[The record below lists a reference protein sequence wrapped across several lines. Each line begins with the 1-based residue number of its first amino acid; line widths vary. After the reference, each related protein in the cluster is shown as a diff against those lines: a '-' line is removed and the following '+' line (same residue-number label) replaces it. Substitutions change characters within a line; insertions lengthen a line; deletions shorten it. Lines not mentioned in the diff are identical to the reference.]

1 MRIMNSR
8 AGFIL
13 CGAMTALALGM
24 AAPARAEIHALIM
37 TISQYQGGVPPLA
50 GVQFDGKSAT
60 AIARKMGVLDKN
72 MHYLRDQQ
80 LTLAGMRRAFDDLA
94 NRIQPNDQVFIYYSG
109 HGSRT
114 LVREAGA
121 ERCAES
127 LVTVD
132 ADFLTDTELEARLKK
147 ISQKADKVIVFLD
160 ACHSG
165 GVTTRAAPGKQPP
178 FSPKYWAKGG
188 IEACAKPVN
197 RLTRGLNASAK
208 VAGSGAQNYVVIAAA
223 RDNEISLDQ
232 PGKGGVATQAWRDCI
247 AGAAKD
253 LNGSGGLSADE
264 IRQCAQAKIN
274 YALKDAEGYLPH
286 NVTIAGNPNAVLAF
300 SAVAPATAPGV
311 ALPPASLPSPGAAL
325 PPPSLGSSEAP
336 PPKPPVETPPP
347 PVVAPVPPAPVV
359 APLPPVPAPV
369 VVMGAPPVAASPHAT
384 LADIYYRRDDRR
396 RVDVALARPALKIN
410 RDKFEFTLTSS
421 HPGYVY
427 LLMVGSDGKT
437 FDMLFPNRL
446 DKNNYVQAG
455 QAVKLPRSDWEIV
468 AQGPA
473 GRNQLLVLVADAPR
487 EFGTVG
493 LKPAGPFSMIGA
505 SPASAKDIQLVSGT
519 STFAGSAECGE
530 ETRKRTLAVQKK
542 CSNAFGASLVAVEEV
557 E

>member
-1 MRIMNSR
+1 MNSR

-13 CGAMTALALGM
+13 CGAMAALTLGM
-24 AAPARAEIHALIM
+24 AAPARAEIHALIL

-50 GVQFDGKSAT
+50 GVQYDGKSAA
-60 AIARKMGVLDKN
+60 AIARKMGVPEKN
-72 MHYLRDQQ
+72 ITYLRDQQ
-80 LTLAGMRRAFDDLA
+80 LTLAGMRRAFDDLT

-114 LVREAGA
+114 LVREQGA

-132 ADFLTDTELEARLKK
+132 ADFLTDTELELRLKK
-147 ISQKADKVIVFLD
+147 ISQKADKVITFFD

-165 GVTTRAAPGKQPP
+165 GVTTRSAPGKQPA
-178 FSPKYWAKGG
+178 FSSKYWAKGG
-188 IEACAKPVN
+188 VEACAKPVN
-197 RLTRGLNASAK
+197 RLTRGLNANAK
-208 VAGSGAQNYVVIAAA
+208 TAGSGAQNYVVIAAA

-247 AGAAKD
+247 TGAARD

-286 NVTIAGNPNAVLAF
+286 NVSIAGNPNAILAF
-300 SAVAPATAPGV
+300 SAAVPATAPGV
-311 ALPPASLPSPGAAL
+311 ALPPASLPSPDAAL
-325 PPPSLGSSEAP
+325 PPPSLGSSAP
-336 PPKPPVETPPP
+336 AKPPVA
-347 PVVAPVPPAPVV
+347 APAPPAPVV
-359 APLPPVPAPV
+359 TPPAPAAPAIPPPV
-369 VVMGAPPVAASPHAT
+369 VVTGASPVAASPHAT
-384 LADIYYRRDDRR
+384 LADIYFRRDDRR
-396 RVDVALARPALKIN
+396 RVDIALARPALKIN

-455 QAVKLPRSDWEIV
+455 QAVKLPRTDWEIV

-473 GRNQLLVLVADAPR
+473 GKDQLLAIVADAPR
-487 EFGTVG
+487 EFGAIG
-493 LKPAGPFSMIGA
+493 LKPAGPFSMVEVN
-505 SPASAKDIQLVSGT
+505 PASAKDIQLVSGT
-519 STFAGSAECGE
+519 STFASNAECTQD
-530 ETRKRTLAVQKK
+530 TRKRTLAVQKK
-542 CSNAFGASLVAVEEV
+542 CSNAFGASLVTVEEV

>member
-1 MRIMNSR
+1 MWKLHRLL
-8 AGFIL
+8 AGAAL
-13 CGAMTALALGM
+13 PALALGG
-24 AAPARAEIHALIM
+24 ALPAHAETHALIM
-37 TISQYQGGVPPLA
+37 TISQYQGGVPPLS
-50 GVQFDGKSAT
+50 GVQYDAKSAA
-60 AIARKMGVLDKN
+60 AIARKMGVADKN
-72 MHYLRDQQ
+72 MHFLRDQQ

-114 LVREAGA
+114 LVREQGG

-132 ADFLTDTELEARLKK
+132 ANFLPDYELEQKLKK
-147 ISQKADKVIVFLD
+147 LSQKADKLVVLLD

-165 GVTTRAAPGKQPP
+165 GVTTRSAPGKTPA

-197 RLTRGLNASAK
+197 RLTRGLNAKAN
-208 VAGSGAQNYVVIAAA
+208 VAGSGAQNYVYIAAA

-232 PGKGGVATQAWRDCI
+232 PGKGGVATQAWRDCLE
-247 AGAAKD
+247 GAAKD

-274 YALKDAEGYLPH
+274 STLKDVEGYLPH
-286 NVTIAGNPNAVLAF
+286 NVSISGNSSAVLAF
-300 SAVAPATAPGV
+300 SVPAPAKPPVAEPLPPTVAPAPTVTVPVVTPAP
-311 ALPPASLPSPGAAL
+311 
-325 PPPSLGSSEAP
+325 
-336 PPKPPVETPPP
+336 TPPP
-347 PVVAPVPPAPVV
+347 
-359 APLPPVPAPV
+359 APLPVVVTGAPV
-369 VVMGAPPVAASPHAT
+369 APTSPSAT
-384 LADIYYRRDDRR
+384 LADIYNRRDDRR
-396 RVDVALARPALKIN
+396 RVDISLTRPALKIN
-410 RDKFEFTLTSS
+410 QDKFEFTLGST

-437 FDMLFPNRL
+437 FDMLFPNRI
-446 DKNNYVQAG
+446 DKNNFIQAG
-455 QAVKLPRSDWEIV
+455 QSLKLPRTDWEIV
-468 AQGPA
+468 SQGPA
-473 GRNQLLVLVADAPR
+473 GRNQLLAIVADAPR
-487 EFGTVG
+487 EFGAVG
-493 LKPAGPFSMIGA
+493 LKPAGPFSMVEA

-519 STFAGSAECGE
+519 STFANNAECTQ

-542 CSNAFGASLVAVEEV
+542 CSNAYGAALVTVEEV

>member
-1 MRIMNSR
+1 MNSR

-24 AAPARAEIHALIM
+24 AAPAQAEIHALIL
-37 TISQYQGGVPPLA
+37 TISQYQGGVPPLN

-60 AIARKMGVLDKN
+60 AIARKMGVPEKN
-72 MHYLRDQQ
+72 ITYLRDQQ
-80 LTLAGMRRAFDDLA
+80 LTLAGMRRAFDDLTK
-94 NRIQPNDQVFIYYSG
+94 RIQPNDQVFIYYSG

-114 LVREAGA
+114 LVREQGA

-127 LVTVD
+127 LVSVD
-132 ADFLTDTELEARLKK
+132 ADFLTDTELEARLKNLSK
-147 ISQKADKVIVFLD
+147 KADKVIVFLD

-165 GVTTRAAPGKQPP
+165 GVTTRAAPGKQPL
-178 FSPKYWAKGG
+178 FSPKYWAKDGV
-188 IEACAKPVN
+188 EACSKPVN
-197 RLTRGLNASAK
+197 RLTRGLNANAK
-208 VAGSGAQNYVVIAAA
+208 VAGSGAQNYVFIAAA

-232 PGKGGVATQAWRDCI
+232 PGRGGVATQAWRDCI
-247 AGAAKD
+247 TGAAKD

-286 NVTIAGNPNAVLAF
+286 NVTITGNPNAVLAF
-300 SAVAPATAPGV
+300 SATAPSVAP
-311 ALPPASLPSPGAAL
+311 
-325 PPPSLGSSEAP
+325 PPPSLGSSEAAP
-336 PPKPPVETPPP
+336 ATPPVAAPAA
-347 PVVAPVPPAPVV
+347 PVVTPEPVPPAPVV
-359 APLPPVPAPV
+359 APSPTVPAPV
-369 VVMGAPPVAASPHAT
+369 VVTGATPVAASPHAT

-396 RVDVALARPALKIN
+396 RVELSFAKPALKAN
-410 RDKFEFTLTSS
+410 RDKLEFTLSSS

-446 DKNNYVQAG
+446 DKNNYIQAG
-455 QAVKLPRSDWEIV
+455 QVLKLPRTDWEIV
-468 AQGPA
+468 AQGPS
-473 GRNQLLVLVADAPR
+473 GKDQLLAIVADAPR

-493 LKPAGPFSMIGA
+493 MKPAGPFSMVEA

-519 STFAGSAECGE
+519 STFAGGAECTE
-530 ETRKRTLAVQKK
+530 ETHKRTLAVQRK
-542 CSNAFGASLVAVEEV
+542 CSNAFGAALVTVEEV

>member
-1 MRIMNSR
+1 MNSR

-13 CGAMTALALGM
+13 CGAMTALTLGM
-24 AAPARAEIHALIM
+24 AAPARSETHALIL

-50 GVQFDGKSAT
+50 GVQHDAKSAA
-60 AIARKMGVLDKN
+60 AIARKMGVAEKN
-72 MHYLRDQQ
+72 ITTLRDQQ
-80 LTLAGMRRAFDDLA
+80 LTLAGMRRAFDELT

-114 LVREAGA
+114 LVREQGA

-147 ISQKADKVIVFLD
+147 ISQKADKVITLFD

-165 GVTTRAAPGKQPP
+165 GVTTRSAPGKQPA

-188 IEACAKPVN
+188 VEACSKPVN
-197 RLTRGLNASAK
+197 RLTRGLNANAK
-208 VAGSGAQNYVVIAAA
+208 VAGSGAQNYVYIAAA

-247 AGAAKD
+247 AGAARD

-286 NVTIAGNPNAVLAF
+286 NVSIAGNPNAILAF
-300 SAVAPATAPGV
+300 SETPPAKPPVTAPVPPAVAPA
-311 ALPPASLPSPGAAL
+311 
-325 PPPSLGSSEAP
+325 
-336 PPKPPVETPPP
+336 
-347 PVVAPVPPAPVV
+347 PPAPVV
-359 APLPPVPAPV
+359 APAPAPAPAVPAPTV
-369 VVMGAPPVAASPHAT
+369 VTGASAAASPHAT

-396 RVDVALARPALKIN
+396 RVDVALAKPALKIN

-455 QAVKLPRSDWEIV
+455 QAVKLPRTDWEIV

-473 GRNQLLVLVADAPR
+473 GKNQLLALVADAPR
-487 EFGTVG
+487 EFGAIGMT
-493 LKPAGPFSMIGA
+493 PAGPFSMVEA

-519 STFAGSAECGE
+519 STFANNAECTQ

-542 CSNAFGASLVAVEEV
+542 CSNAYGAALATVEEV

>member
-1 MRIMNSR
+1 MQKFHRTVVS
-8 AGFIL
+8 AALF
-13 CGAMTALALGM
+13 TLALG
-24 AAPARAEIHALIM
+24 APPARAEIHALIM

-50 GVQFDGKSAT
+50 GVRYDAKSAA
-60 AIARKMGVLDKN
+60 AIARKMGVPEKN
-72 MHYLRDQQ
+72 IAYLRDQQ
-80 LTLAGMRRAFDDLA
+80 LTLAGMRRALDELT

-114 LVREAGA
+114 LVREQGA

-127 LVTVD
+127 LVSVD
-132 ADFLTDTELEARLKK
+132 ADFLTDTELEQRLKK
-147 ISQKADKVIVFLD
+147 ISQKADKVITLFD

-165 GVTTRAAPGKQPP
+165 GVTTRAAPGKQPA

-188 IEACAKPVN
+188 IEACSKPVN
-197 RLTRGLNASAK
+197 RLTRGLNANAK
-208 VAGSGAQNYVVIAAA
+208 VAGSGAQNYVYIAAA

-247 AGAAKD
+247 TGAARD

-286 NVTIAGNPNAVLAF
+286 NVSIAGNPNAILAF
-300 SAVAPATAPGV
+300 SETAPA
-311 ALPPASLPSPGAAL
+311 
-325 PPPSLGSSEAP
+325 
-336 PPKPPVETPPP
+336 KPPVAE
-347 PVVAPVPPAPVV
+347 PVPPAVTPP
-359 APLPPVPAPV
+359 APAVTPPAPAAPAVPAPV
-369 VVMGAPPVAASPHAT
+369 VVTGAPPVAASPHAT

-396 RVDVALARPALKIN
+396 RVDVALVRPALKIN

-446 DKNNYVQAG
+446 DKNNHVQAG
-455 QAVKLPRSDWEIV
+455 QAVKLPRTDWEIV

-473 GRNQLLVLVADAPR
+473 GKDQLLAIVADAPR
-487 EFGTVG
+487 EFGGVG
-493 LKPAGPFSMIGA
+493 MKPAGPFSMVEA
-505 SPASAKDIQLVSGT
+505 SHASAKDIQLVSGT
-519 STFAGSAECGE
+519 SSFAASAECAE
-530 ETRKRTLAVQKK
+530 EPRKRTLAVQKK
-542 CSNAFGASLVAVEEV
+542 CSNAYGAALVTVEEV

>member
-1 MRIMNSR
+1 MNSR

-13 CGAMTALALGM
+13 CGAMTALTLGM
-24 AAPARAEIHALIM
+24 AAPARSETHALIL

-50 GVQFDGKSAT
+50 GVQHDAKSAA
-60 AIARKMGVLDKN
+60 AIARKMGVAEKN
-72 MHYLRDQQ
+72 ITTLRDQQ
-80 LTLAGMRRAFDDLA
+80 LTLAGMRRAFDELT

-114 LVREAGA
+114 LVREQGA

-147 ISQKADKVIVFLD
+147 LSQKADKVVTFFD

-165 GVTTRAAPGKQPP
+165 GVATRSAPGKPP
-178 FSPKYWAKGG
+178 AFSPKYWAKGG
-188 IEACAKPVN
+188 IEACSKPVN
-197 RLTRGLNASAK
+197 RLTRGLNANAK

-232 PGKGGVATQAWRDCI
+232 PGRGGVATQAWRDCI
-247 AGAAKD
+247 TGAAKD
-253 LNGSGGLSADE
+253 VNGSGGLTADE

-286 NVTIAGNPNAVLAF
+286 NVSIAGNPNAVLAF
-300 SAVAPATAPGV
+300 SGPAPTAPPVTAPAAP
-311 ALPPASLPSPGAAL
+311 APTPAPA
-325 PPPSLGSSEAP
+325 
-336 PPKPPVETPPP
+336 
-347 PVVAPVPPAPVV
+347 APVV
-359 APLPPVPAPV
+359 APAPPTPAVPAPTV
-369 VVMGAPPVAASPHAT
+369 VAGAAPVAASPHAT
-384 LADIYYRRDDRR
+384 LADIFYRRDDRR
-396 RVDVALARPALKIN
+396 RVDVALAKPALKIN

-455 QAVKLPRSDWEIV
+455 QAVKLPRTDWEIV

-473 GRNQLLVLVADAPR
+473 GKDQLLALVADAPR
-487 EFGTVG
+487 EFGTIG
-493 LKPAGPFSMIGA
+493 MMPAGPFSMVEA

-519 STFAGSAECGE
+519 STYANNTECVQ

-542 CSNAFGASLVAVEEV
+542 CSNAFGAALVTVEEV

>member
-1 MRIMNSR
+1 MNSR
-8 AGFIL
+8 AGLIL
-13 CGAMTALALGM
+13 CGAMTALTLGM
-24 AAPARAEIHALIM
+24 VTPAWAETHALIM
-37 TISQYQGGVPPLA
+37 TISQYQGGVPPLN
-50 GVQFDGKSAT
+50 GVQFDGKSAA
-60 AIARKMGVLDKN
+60 AIAHKMGVPEKN
-72 MHYLRDQQ
+72 ITTLRDQQ
-80 LTLAGMRRAFDDLA
+80 LTLTGMRRAFDDLTK
-94 NRIQPNDQVFIYYSG
+94 RIQPNDQVFIYYSG

-114 LVREAGA
+114 LVREQGA

-147 ISQKADKVIVFLD
+147 ISQKADKVITFFD

-165 GVTTRAAPGKQPP
+165 GVTTRAAPGKQPL

-188 IEACAKPVN
+188 IEACSKPVN
-197 RLTRGLNASAK
+197 RLTRGLNANAK
-208 VAGSGAQNYVVIAAA
+208 VAGSGAQNYVYIAAA

-232 PGKGGVATQAWRDCI
+232 PGRGGVATQAWRDCI
-247 AGAAKD
+247 TGAARD

-264 IRQCAQAKIN
+264 IRQCAQTKIN

-286 NVTIAGNPNAVLAF
+286 NVSIAGNPNAILAF
-300 SAVAPATAPGV
+300 SADVPATAPNT
-311 ALPPASLPSPGAAL
+311 AL
-325 PPPSLGSSEAP
+325 PPPSLGSSAP
-336 PPKPPVETPPP
+336 AKPPVAVP
-347 PVVAPVPPAPVV
+347 APPAPVV
-359 APLPPVPAPV
+359 TSPAPAAPAVPAPV
-369 VVMGAPPVAASPHAT
+369 VVTSAPPVAASPDAT

-421 HPGYVY
+421 HPGYIY

-455 QAVKLPRSDWEIV
+455 QAVKLPRTDWEIV

-473 GRNQLLVLVADAPR
+473 GKNQLLALVADAPR
-487 EFGTVG
+487 EFGTIG
-493 LKPAGPFSMIGA
+493 LKPAGPFSMVEA

-519 STFAGSAECGE
+519 STFANNAECTQ

-542 CSNAFGASLVAVEEV
+542 CSNAYGAALVTVEEI

>member
-1 MRIMNSR
+1 MRTMNSR

-13 CGAMTALALGM
+13 CGAMAALTLGVV
-24 AAPARAEIHALIM
+24 APARAETHALIM

-50 GVQFDGKSAT
+50 GVQYDAKSAA
-60 AIARKMGVLDKN
+60 AIARKMGVPEKN
-72 MHYLRDQQ
+72 ITTLRDQQ
-80 LTLAGMRRAFDDLA
+80 LTLAGMRRAFDELT

-114 LVREAGA
+114 LVREQGA

-127 LVTVD
+127 LVSVD
-132 ADFLTDTELEARLKK
+132 ADFLTDTELEQRLKK
-147 ISQKADKVIVFLD
+147 ISQKADKVITLFD

-165 GVTTRAAPGKQPP
+165 GVTTRAAPGKSPA

-188 IEACAKPVN
+188 IEACSKPVN
-197 RLTRGLNASAK
+197 RLTRGLNANAK
-208 VAGSGAQNYVVIAAA
+208 VAGSGAQNYVYIAAA

-247 AGAAKD
+247 TGAARD

-286 NVTIAGNPNAVLAF
+286 NVSIAGNPNAILAF
-300 SAVAPATAPGV
+300 SAAVPD
-311 ALPPASLPSPGAAL
+311 AAL
-325 PPPSLGSSEAP
+325 PPPSPGSSAP
-336 PPKPPVETPPP
+336 AKPPVAE
-347 PVVAPVPPAPVV
+347 PVPPAVTPP
-359 APLPPVPAPV
+359 APAVTLPAPAVPAVPAPV
-369 VVMGAPPVAASPHAT
+369 VVAGAPPVAASPHAT

-396 RVDVALARPALKIN
+396 RVDVALAKPALKIN

-455 QAVKLPRSDWEIV
+455 QAVKLPRTDWEVV

-473 GRNQLLVLVADAPR
+473 GKDQLLVLVADAPR
-487 EFGTVG
+487 EFGDVG
-493 LKPAGPFSMIGA
+493 LKPAGPFSMIEA

-519 STFAGSAECGE
+519 STFANNAECTQ

-542 CSNAFGASLVAVEEV
+542 CSNAYGASLVTVEEV

>member
-1 MRIMNSR
+1 MNSR

-13 CGAMTALALGM
+13 CGAMTALTLGM
-24 AAPARAEIHALIM
+24 AAPARAETYALIM
-37 TISQYQGGVPPLA
+37 TISQYQGGVPPLN

-60 AIARKMGVLDKN
+60 AIARKMGVPEKN
-72 MHYLRDQQ
+72 ITYLRDQQ
-80 LTLAGMRRAFDDLA
+80 LTLAGMRRAFDDLTK
-94 NRIQPNDQVFIYYSG
+94 RIQPNDQVFIYYSG

-114 LVREAGA
+114 LVREQGA

-127 LVTVD
+127 LVSVD

-147 ISQKADKVIVFLD
+147 ISQKADKVVTFFD

-165 GVTTRAAPGKQPP
+165 GVATRSAPGKQPA

-188 IEACAKPVN
+188 IEACSKPVN
-197 RLTRGLNASAK
+197 RLTRGLNANAK
-208 VAGSGAQNYVVIAAA
+208 TAGSGAQNYVVIAAA

-247 AGAAKD
+247 AGAARD

-300 SAVAPATAPGV
+300 SEPAPAT
-311 ALPPASLPSPGAAL
+311 
-325 PPPSLGSSEAP
+325 
-336 PPKPPVETPPP
+336 PPVA
-347 PVVAPVPPAPVV
+347 APVPPTVAPAPTPTAPVV
-359 APLPPVPAPV
+359 APAPPAPAVPAPV
-369 VVMGAPPVAASPHAT
+369 VVTGATPVAASPHAT

-396 RVDVALARPALKIN
+396 RVDVTLARPALKIN
-410 RDKFEFTLTSS
+410 KDKFEFTLTSS

-455 QAVKLPRSDWEIV
+455 QAVKLPRTDWEIV
-468 AQGPA
+468 VQGPA
-473 GRNQLLVLVADAPR
+473 GKDQLLAIVADAPR
-487 EFGTVG
+487 EFGAIGMT
-493 LKPAGPFSMIGA
+493 PAGPFSMVEA

-519 STFAGSAECGE
+519 STFANNAECTQ

-542 CSNAFGASLVAVEEV
+542 CSNAYGAALVTVEEV